1 MKLICCG
8 SGSSG
13 NTYLL
18 TDGKETLV
26 LDCGMPFKDAKIALG
41 FKVRGIQAALVTHKH
56 LDHAKYIHEYE
67 AAGIPVI
74 KSYEAPNLREHFQL
88 GGFQV
93 FSFPVVHNVPCVGY
107 MVKHKDFGKLLYV
120 TDAEYLRYRFD
131 GLNVMLIEANYSTEY
146 ANKLEAKYRHVLTG
160 HMSIETCV
168 DAIRAN
174 ASEKLSHV
182 VLVHLSDGN
191 SNEAAFREAVEA
203 IVPAGC
209 TVDVASKGLT
219 VDLNDV
225 PF

>member
-8 SGSSG
+8 TGSSG

-41 FKVRGIQAALVTHKH
+41 FNVRGIQAALVTHKH

-131 GLNVMLIEANYSTEY
+131 GLSVMLIEANYSTEY

-174 ASEKLSHV
+174 ASEKLNHV
-182 VLVHLSDGN
+182 VLIHLSDGN
-191 SNEAAFREAVEA
+191 SNESAFREAVEA

-209 TVDVASKGLT
+209 TVDVAGKGLT